1 MRAADTQ
8 GESCTRLRANSS
20 RGELHTRAEA
30 CDMAV
35 AVTMPSTATILE
47 RLRWKV
53 ALGLVIVASGFAAS
67 AAPSADV
74 SSDLA
79 RSSWGVAAES
89 TDQARSSWSTAPA
102 GPQTRRS
109 SWG

>member
-1 MRAADTQ
+1 M
-8 GESCTRLRANSS
+8 E
-20 RGELHTRAEA
+20 
-30 CDMAV
+30 V
-35 AVTMPSTATILE
+35 ALNMPSTRPILE
-47 RLRWKV
+47 RLRWKI

-74 SSDLA
+74 TSDQA

-102 GPQTRRS
+102 GSQTRRS